1 MKNCLNSKDPS
12 CARQEPRKVSSVTK
26 LRKPFRKPFT
36 AFSSQRGPFRRPRIT
51 TTARSPVTF
60 DSNKTENDDE
70 CAAKISD
77 HIQLQH
83 KSYILICERLY
94 AYIFKASSYFFLR
107 WS

>member
-1 MKNCLNSKDPS
+1 MQKLNCECLQLNIIILVQYYYVQYEYVFVHEYV
-12 CARQEPRKVSSVTK
+12 RQSRY
-26 LRKPFRKPFT
+26 PF
-36 AFSSQRGPFRRPRIT
+36 
-51 TTARSPVTF
+51 
-60 DSNKTENDDE
+60 KTENDDE

-77 HIQLQH
+77 RIQLQH